1 MTATTTRLV
10 QIVPKAL
17 MTYQCRKVEKILK
30 KLTADLN
37 AVTDDTQMMEI
48 VQKITEYNKA
58 RTRLNNELGR
68 VN

>member
-1 MTATTTRLV
+1 M
-10 QIVPKAL
+10 
-17 MTYQCRKVEKILK
+17 VEKILK